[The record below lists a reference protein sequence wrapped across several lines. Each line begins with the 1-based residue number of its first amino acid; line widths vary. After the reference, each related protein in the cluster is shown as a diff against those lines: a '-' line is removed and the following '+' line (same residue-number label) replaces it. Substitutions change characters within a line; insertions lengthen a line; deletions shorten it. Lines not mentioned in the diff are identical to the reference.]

1 MNAVSAK
8 VRQLVDVELAAA
20 NERFPQFHSQHEGWA
35 IIKEEVDELEEA
47 LIYTKL
53 TLNDLWE
60 EIKHDRK
67 AKSAVQDVFAN
78 AINAACEAIQVAAM
92 CQKFLDMEGS
102 IHDGEG
108 GQHEG
113 ADHD

>member
-60 EIKHDRK
+60 EIKRDRK

-108 GQHEG
+108 NH
-113 ADHD
+113 A

>member
-1 MNAVSAK
+1 MNAVLAN

-35 IIKEEVDELEEA
+35 VLKEEAEEA
-47 LIYTKL
+47 EEEVSKMKL
-53 TLNDLWE
+53 LLECAWGNITSDLPANE
-60 EIKHDRK
+60 DIRCLK
-67 AKSAVQDVFAN
+67 QN
-78 AINAACEAIQVAAM
+78 AINAACEAIQAAAM

-108 GQHEG
+108 GN
-113 ADHD
+113 D

>member
-1 MNAVSAK
+1 MAEYIDRARALDICQKEYEERLRMADYCGDTVAWNIGGAIK
-8 VRQLVDVELAAA
+8 VLPAA
-20 NERFPQFHSQHEGWA
+20 
-35 IIKEEVDELEEA
+35 EVAEVVRCQ
-47 LIYTKL
+47 
-53 TLNDLWE
+53 NC
-60 EIKHDRK
+60 KHRIK

-113 ADHD
+113 GRQ